1 MFIWTE
7 GSEKVTKVIR
17 GKFSET
23 DTNKGDWAKNV
34 VKIVVNKKVEESAVQ
49 QVEALI
55 AALPDADAITVD
67 DSEMILA
74 ARDAYDALS
83 DAEKAK
89 VANAEKLTDA
99 LDALENAVREGYV
112 EKGETLIEKIDYSDY
127 SVTDGFGLWVKI
139 SRLESKLANAE
150 TAAEAAEIYN
160 QIEEAIAGVKTLR
173 QTALENLNEFPVV
186 VTAKSAGY
194 NKVKLSWSKC
204 TSARSYTVYRAT
216 KPNGTFKKL
225 NMIQDLTYTDTNL
238 KTGTT
243 YYYAVVPGAK
253 VKGEY
258 VYGNPS
264 EAVAGKP
271 ILSKT
276 KVTLKAGK
284 KKVTV
289 KWKKVAGASG
299 YVIYRSVKKG
309 SGFKAVKTIKK
320 GGTVTFVN
328 KKLKAKKTYY
338 YKVKAYRLVSG
349 KRVYS
354 EMFRGQ
360 RRKDK
365 EVVAGNLL

>member
-1 MFIWTE
+1 M
-7 GSEKVTKVIR
+7 
-17 GKFSET
+17 
-23 DTNKGDWAKNV
+23 
-34 VKIVVNKKVEESAVQ
+34 
-49 QVEALI
+49 
-55 AALPDADAITVD
+55 
-67 DSEMILA
+67 
-74 ARDAYDALS
+74 
-83 DAEKAK
+83 
-89 VANAEKLTDA
+89 
-99 LDALENAVREGYV
+99 
-112 EKGETLIEKIDYSDY
+112 
-127 SVTDGFGLWVKI
+127 
-139 SRLESKLANAE
+139 
-150 TAAEAAEIYN
+150 
-160 QIEEAIAGVKTLR
+160 KTLK

-194 NKVKLSWSKC
+194 NKVKLSWNKR

-225 NMIQDLTYTDTNL
+225 KMIQDLSFIDKNL

-258 VYGNPS
+258 VFGNPS
-264 EAVAGKP
+264 EPVAGKP

-320 GGTVTFVN
+320 GGTVKFVN
-328 KKLKAKKTYY
+328 KKLKGKKTYY
-338 YKVKAYRLVSG
+338 YKVKAYRLVGG
-349 KRVYS
+349 KKIYS
-354 EMFRGQ
+354 KMSAV
-360 RRKDK
+360 KAVK
-365 EVVAGNLL
+365 TKK